1 MSLPGQVGIG
11 LRAKRSTQRRMR
23 SFSQW
28 HTDVHG
34 QSTGGALHA
43 NGKRFIS
50 LDDRSWKGAV
60 NFRELPTRG
69 HHLSLSDPYFAF
81 PSFQL
86 RQRYFIARKCRMRSR
101 FENLVPCGNMC
112 PFGISRDWKSK
123 FSSSAKSK
131 RKRPLPSEFIRFENI
146 FLNRTILPSI
156 RSNFEFRA
164 SIDLLVHEVCKISL
178 LVRDSKFFQRTTTP
192 ISSFEIV
199 QRGLFFRR
207 GRFVA
212 IEGGGCARK
221 KEQDIERNQIKVV
234 LARGILE
241 GTRYRERKKRE
252 GERERDLWGKKGE
265 IRKTRKDCEGGGGRN
280 DWMAGCSRRSN
291 FQNGSSSIKQVLLSP
306 YVHPKR
312 SANPSQN
319 VRRIPW
325 DAGRIVSPFVLEKR
339 STIPRVSR
347 DSPRSSFASVITSRS
362 HRVSARGTR
371 GLCVIAL

>member
-1 MSLPGQVGIG
+1 
-11 LRAKRSTQRRMR
+11 MR

-101 FENLVPCGNMC
+101 FEKLVPCGNMC

-156 RSNFEFRA
+156 RSNSKQISNFAPR
-164 SIDLLVHEVCKISL
+164 SIYSYTRYAKYLYWSAILNFSNEQQPPYRVSKSYNEDCFSAAADLSRSKGVGARGRKSKTSSGIKSKLSL
-178 LVRDSKFFQRTTTP
+178 LEESSKERDTGNGK
-192 ISSFEIV
+192 
-199 QRGLFFRR
+199 
-207 GRFVA
+207 
-212 IEGGGCARK
+212 
-221 KEQDIERNQIKVV
+221 
-234 LARGILE
+234 
-241 GTRYRERKKRE
+241 RER
-252 GERERDLWGKKGE
+252 ERERDLWGKKGE

-319 VRRIPW
+319 VRQIPPW

-347 DSPRSSFASVITSRS
+347 DSPRSSFAFVIISRS
-362 HRVSARGTR
+362 HRISARETR

>member
-1 MSLPGQVGIG
+1 
-11 LRAKRSTQRRMR
+11 
-23 SFSQW
+23 
-28 HTDVHG
+28 
-34 QSTGGALHA
+34 
-43 NGKRFIS
+43 
-50 LDDRSWKGAV
+50 
-60 NFRELPTRG
+60 
-69 HHLSLSDPYFAF
+69 
-81 PSFQL
+81 
-86 RQRYFIARKCRMRSR
+86 MRSR
-101 FENLVPCGNMC
+101 FEKLVPCENMY

-252 GERERDLWGKKGE
+252 GKRERPMGQ
-265 IRKTRKDCEGGGGRN
+265 EG
-280 DWMAGCSRRSN
+280 
-291 FQNGSSSIKQVLLSP
+291 
-306 YVHPKR
+306 
-312 SANPSQN
+312 
-319 VRRIPW
+319 
-325 DAGRIVSPFVLEKR
+325 
-339 STIPRVSR
+339 
-347 DSPRSSFASVITSRS
+347 
-362 HRVSARGTR
+362 
-371 GLCVIAL
+371 